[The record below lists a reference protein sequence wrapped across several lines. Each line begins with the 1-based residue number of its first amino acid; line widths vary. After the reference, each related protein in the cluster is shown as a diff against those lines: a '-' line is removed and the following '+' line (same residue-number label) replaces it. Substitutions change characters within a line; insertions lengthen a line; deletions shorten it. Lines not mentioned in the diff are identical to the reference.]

1 MSLRVSPILSIY
13 LGRQFLIWF
22 GIVFL
27 ALAGLLLMF
36 DTLELI
42 RRTASRPDATFV
54 IAIEMALLKL
64 SDTSQKCVP
73 FAVLFGA
80 LLAFWRLNRSH
91 EFVVARAAGVS
102 AWQFLLPALA
112 CAVLIGAFKIMVVNP
127 LASVLL
133 LRYDQMEAKYIE
145 GRPSLLAVSSTGLWL
160 RQADSR
166 GQYIVHA
173 IRVSPHDMEFNEV
186 TVYLFEGIDRFSG
199 RIDAPR
205 AWLTDGS
212 WVIRDA
218 RMTLP
223 NGTVETYG
231 EYRLRT
237 DLSPA
242 TIYDSFAAPETMSF
256 WNLPS
261 FISQLEEAGFSGLRH
276 RLYWY
281 AQLADPLLLCAMILI
296 AATFALRPGRRRSTG
311 LVIAAGIGTGF
322 VLYFL
327 TSVVFALG
335 ETARVPVLLAAWT
348 PAGVA
353 TLLGLAL
360 LFHLEDG

>member
-1 MSLRVSPILSIY
+1 MRLSPILTLY
-13 LGRQFLIWF
+13 LGRQFLIWVAV
-22 GIVFL
+22 VFV
-27 ALAGLLLMF
+27 GLCGLVLMF
-36 DTLELI
+36 DVIELI
-42 RRTASRPDATFV
+42 RRTASRPDATFG
-54 IAIEMALLKL
+54 IAFEMALLKL

-80 LLAFWRLNRSH
+80 LLSFWRLNRSH

-112 CAVLIGAFKIMVVNP
+112 IAVLIGSFKIMVVNP

-133 LRYDQMEAKYIE
+133 LRYDQMEARYIE
-145 GRPSLLAVSSTGLWL
+145 GKPSLLAVSSSGLWL
-160 RQADSR
+160 RQSDTR

-186 TVYLFEGIDRFSG
+186 TVYLFEGVDRFSG
-199 RIDAPR
+199 RIDAGR
-205 AWLTDGS
+205 AWLAEGY
-212 WVIRDA
+212 WLIRDA
-218 RMTLP
+218 RITLP
-223 NGTVETYG
+223 DGTTQQVA
-231 EYRLRT
+231 EYRLKT
-237 DLSPA
+237 ELTPD

-256 WNLPS
+256 WSLPS
-261 FISQLEEAGFSGLRH
+261 FIHELEDAGFSGLRH

-296 AATFALRPGRRRSTG
+296 AATFSLRPARQRGTG
-311 LVIAAGIGTGF
+311 VVLAAGIGTGF
-322 VLYFL
+322 LLYFL
-327 TSVVFALG
+327 TDVVFALG
-335 ETARVPVLLAAWT
+335 LTARIPVILAAWT

-353 TLLGLAL
+353 TLLGLSM

>member
-1 MSLRVSPILSIY
+1 MRVSPILSLY
-13 LGRQFLIWF
+13 LGRQFLIWC
-22 GIVFL
+22 GVVFV
-27 ALAGLLLMF
+27 ALAGLLLML
-36 DTLELI
+36 DVVELI
-42 RRTASRPDATFV
+42 RRTAGRPDATLM
-54 IAIEMALLKL
+54 IAVEMGLLKL

-102 AWQFLLPALA
+102 AWQFLLPALG

-133 LRYDQMEAKYIE
+133 LRYDQMEARYIE

-186 TVYLFEGIDRFSG
+186 TVYLYEGIDRFAG
-199 RIDAPR
+199 RIDAPK
-205 AWLTDGS
+205 AWLTEGS
-212 WVIRDA
+212 WLIRDA
-218 RMTLP
+218 QLTTP
-223 NGTVETYG
+223 QGAIQHFP

-237 DLSPA
+237 ELSPE

-261 FISQLEEAGFSGLRH
+261 FISELEQAGFSGLRH

-296 AATFALRPGRRRSTG
+296 AATFALRPGRRGSTG
-311 LVIAAGIGTGF
+311 IVIAAGISTGLL
-322 VLYFL
+322 LYFL

-353 TLLGLAL
+353 TLLGMSM

>member
-1 MSLRVSPILSIY
+1 MRLSPILCLY
-13 LGRQFLIWF
+13 LGRQFLLWC
-22 GIVFL
+22 GVVFV
-27 ALAGLLLMF
+27 ALAGLLLLF
-36 DTLELI
+36 DVIELV
-42 RRTASRPDATFV
+42 RRTAPRPDATFA

-80 LLAFWRLNRSH
+80 LLSFWRLNRSH

-102 AWQFLLPALA
+102 AWQFLLPSLI
-112 CAVLIGAFKIMVVNP
+112 CAVLIGAFKIMMVNP

-160 RQADSR
+160 RQADAR

-173 IRVSPHDMEFNEV
+173 IRVSPHDMEFSEV
-186 TVYLFEGIDRFSG
+186 TVYLFEGLDRFAG
-199 RIDAPR
+199 RIDAPK
-205 AWLTDGS
+205 AWLTGGA
-212 WVIRDA
+212 WLIRDA
-218 RMTLP
+218 RVTAP
-223 NGTVETYG
+223 NGNVQMAD
-231 EYRLRT
+231 EYSLKT
-237 DLSPA
+237 ELTPE

-261 FISQLEEAGFSGLRH
+261 FIDELEHAGFSGLRH

-296 AATFALRPGRRRSTG
+296 AATFSLRPGRRRATG
-311 LVIAAGIGTGF
+311 MVIAGGAATGF
-322 VLYFL
+322 LLYFL

-335 ETARVPVLLAAWT
+335 ESARVPVLLAAWT

-353 TLLGLAL
+353 TLLGLSM